1 MSLVA
6 DVWSWFTTAS
16 NWTGANGIIH
26 RTWQHIQY
34 SFWASLM
41 AAAVALPLGLLL
53 GHTRKLPFVS
63 VNVAGVAR
71 ALPTLGLVILV
82 SLRWPLRL
90 WPVLIVL
97 ALLAIPPILA
107 NTYAGI
113 AGVDPDVADA
123 AKGMGMTGRQVL
135 TRVEL
140 VLASPLILTGV
151 RSGVNQVIATAAVA
165 AYPGLGGLGRFLID
179 GLAATDYAELA
190 GGAVLVVGLALVVEG
205 LFALLQR
212 AVAPPGVEVPRRRD
226 MAILRPFRRPVR
238 GLPAAET

>member
-1 MSLVA
+1 MGLLA
-6 DVWSWFTTAS
+6 DLWSWFTTAS
-16 NWTGANGIIH
+16 NWTGTNGIIH

-41 AAAVALPLGLLL
+41 AAALALPLGLVL
-53 GHTRKLPFVS
+53 GHTRKLPFLS
-63 VNVAGVAR
+63 VNIAGLAR

-90 WPVLIVL
+90 WPVLVVL
-97 ALLAIPPILA
+97 ALLAVPPMLA

-113 AGVDPDVADA
+113 AGVDTDVGDA
-123 AKGMGMTGRQVL
+123 AQGMGMTGRQVL

-165 AYPGLGGLGRFLID
+165 AYPGLGGLGRFIID

-212 AVAPPGVEVPRRRD
+212 AVSPPGVGVPTRRS
-226 MAILRPFRRPVR
+226 LFLVRPFRRPVR
-238 GLPAAET
+238 GSPATET

>member
-1 MSLVA
+1 MGLLA
-6 DVWSWFTTAS
+6 DLWSWFTTAS
-16 NWTGANGIIH
+16 NWTGTNGIVH

-53 GHTRKLPFVS
+53 GHTRKLPFLS
-63 VNVAGVAR
+63 VNIAGVAR

-90 WPVLIVL
+90 WPVLVVL
-97 ALLAIPPILA
+97 ALLAVPPILA

-113 AGVDPDVADA
+113 AGVEPDIGDA
-123 AKGMGMTGRQVL
+123 AQGMGMTGPQVL
-135 TRVEL
+135 TRVEV

-165 AYPGLGGLGRFLID
+165 AYPGLGGLGRFIID

-190 GGAVLVVGLALVVEG
+190 GGAALIVALALTVEG

-212 AVAPPGVEVPRRRD
+212 AVAPPGVRVPRRRD
-226 MAILRPFRRPVR
+226 MFLLRPFRRPVR
-238 GLPAAET
+238 GVASTGT

>member
-1 MSLVA
+1 MGLLA
-6 DVWSWFTTAS
+6 DLWSWFTTAS
-16 NWTGANGIIH
+16 NWTGTNGIIH

-41 AAAVALPLGLLL
+41 AAALALPFGLVL
-53 GHTRKLPFVS
+53 GHTRKLPFLS
-63 VNVAGVAR
+63 VNIAGLAR

-90 WPVLIVL
+90 WPVLVVL
-97 ALLAIPPILA
+97 ALLAVPPMLA

-123 AKGMGMTGRQVL
+123 AQGMGMKGRQVL
-135 TRVEL
+135 SRIEL
-140 VLASPLILTGV
+140 VLASPLILTGI

-165 AYPGLGGLGRFLID
+165 AYPGLGGLGRFIID

-190 GGAVLVVGLALVVEG
+190 GGAVLVVALALVVEG

-212 AVAPPGVEVPRRRD
+212 AVAPPGVRMPARRSLFL
-226 MAILRPFRRPVR
+226 LRPFRRPVR

>member
-1 MSLVA
+1 MSLLA

-16 NWTGANGIIH
+16 NWTGTNGIIH

-41 AAAVALPLGLLL
+41 AAALALPFGLVL
-53 GHTRKLPFVS
+53 GHTRKLPFLS
-63 VNVAGVAR
+63 VNIAGLAR

-90 WPVLIVL
+90 WPVLVVL
-97 ALLAIPPILA
+97 ALLAVPPMLA

-123 AKGMGMTGRQVL
+123 AQGMGMKGRQVL
-135 TRVEL
+135 SRIEL
-140 VLASPLILTGV
+140 VLASPRILTGI
-151 RSGVNQVIATAAVA
+151 RSGVNQGIATAAVA
-165 AYPGLGGLGRFLID
+165 AYPGLGGLGRFIID

-190 GGAVLVVGLALVVEG
+190 GGAVLVVALALVVEG

-212 AVAPPGVEVPRRRD
+212 AVAPPGVRMPARRSLFL
-226 MAILRPFRRPVR
+226 LRPFRRPVR